1 MPRPFALLLFLPAIG
16 CSSEPAA
23 PAASVPLTPEFTL
36 GSGVTPTFLGEATF
50 DIKHV
55 KRTSKD
61 GNWHF
66 VLNSKDGFELA
77 VRSFSYAPG
86 SFTGWHRHPGPV
98 FIQVVDGT
106 VTFYEADDPTC
117 SPIVVDSGES
127 YLDLGEH
134 AHIGRNE
141 TDQPAQDVTVLFGPP
156 GIAPTDFRID
166 VTPAPGNCPF

>member
-1 MPRPFALLLFLPAIG
+1 MSRPTVLLLLLPLLG
-16 CSSEPAA
+16 CSSEPAE
-23 PAASVPLTPEFTL
+23 PTASVPFNPQSTA
-36 GSGVTPTFLGEATF
+36 GSPDVTRTDLAQATF
-50 DIKHV
+50 DVRKV
-55 KRTSKD
+55 KRITDK
-61 GNWHF
+61 WHF
-66 VLNSKDGFELA
+66 NLIAKDGFELA
-77 VRSFSYAPG
+77 VRTFSYAAG

-98 FIQVVDGT
+98 FIQVVKGT
-106 VTFYEADDPTC
+106 VTFYEGDDPDC
-117 SPIVVDSGES
+117 SPIVVDSGEA